1 MIEYIEYPIKS
12 LSKQRARTFLTLLG
26 MIIGIAVIVAMISI
40 GEGMKLSMDQML
52 DKMGTDKISIFPAGG
67 FGSGMGPAKEAV
79 PFRYEEHREIERIP
93 GVESAAPY
101 FMKSGTVEFRNEK
114 ETTIIGGGTEKGM
127 DMFKEFYSLEEG
139 RYFGDHEEGV
149 INVGHWVANHMFD
162 KEVHVGDSLKING
175 EKFRVIGV
183 YGEIGNRGDDSSIYM
198 PLEVAQNLFDS
209 KNEFHAIF
217 VLCDS
222 EKIVDAVAQK
232 IEDRLKKMRGGK
244 DFDIMT
250 TRQMAEQI
258 NKILMIVEF
267 VLAGIASV
275 SIVVGGVIIMN
286 TMLMSVLERTREIG
300 IMKATGATDNVVLSI
315 FLVES
320 GLVGMIGGALG
331 IVLGSI
337 ISKVIEVVGQEY
349 IGSMFITVI
358 SKEVATGALLF
369 SLIIGSV
376 SGAYPA
382 WKAAKLD
389 PVEALRYE

>member
-1 MIEYIEYPIKS
+1 MIEYIEYPVKS

-40 GEGMKLSMDQML
+40 GEGMKTSMDQMM
-52 DKMGTDKISIFPAGG
+52 DKMGADKISIFPAGV
-67 FGSGMGPAKEAV
+67 FGGGMMKESI
-79 PFRYEEHREIERIP
+79 PFRYEELKEIERIP
-93 GVESAAPY
+93 GVEAAAPY
-101 FMKSGTVEFRNEK
+101 FYKSGTVALGNEK
-114 ETTIIGGGTEKGM
+114 VEAIIGGGTEKGVEI
-127 DMFKEFYSLEEG
+127 FKEFYSLEEG
-139 RYFGDHEEGV
+139 RYFGDDEEGV
-149 INVGHWVANHMFD
+149 INIGHWISHHMFD
-162 KEVHVGDSLKING
+162 KEVHVGDSLTING
-175 EKFRVIGV
+175 KKFRVVGV

-198 PLEVAQNLFDS
+198 PLKEAQSLYDS
-209 KNEFHAIF
+209 KNEFQAIF

-222 EKIVDAVAQK
+222 EKIVDIVAQK

-258 NKILMIVEF
+258 NRILMIVEF

-300 IMKATGATDNVVLSI
+300 VMKATGATNTRVLSLY
-315 FLVES
+315 LVES
-320 GLVGMIGGALG
+320 GMVGLAGGALG
-331 IVLGSI
+331 VIAGSMI
-337 ISKVIEVVGQEY
+337 AKVIEIVGQEY

-358 SKEVATGALLF
+358 SAKLVMGALAF
-369 SLIIGSV
+369 SLVIGSI
-376 SGAYPA
+376 SGLYPA
-382 WKAAKLD
+382 WRAAKLD